1 MSPLHTE
8 PGWEVDVDI
17 HGGRYMG
24 LIGGGGGGG
33 GGGESGVYQR
43 VFLVSDG
50 DRVFRG
56 GILAG
61 GG

>member
-1 MSPLHTE
+1 MSLLHTE

-17 HGGRYMG
+17 HGGRCMG

-33 GGGESGVYQR
+33 SGVYQR

>member
-24 LIGGGGGGG
+24 LIGGGGG
-33 GGGESGVYQR
+33 VYQR

>member
-1 MSPLHTE
+1 MSLLHTE

-24 LIGGGGGGG
+24 LIDGGGGGG
-33 GGGESGVYQR
+33 SGVYQR

>member
-1 MSPLHTE
+1 M
-8 PGWEVDVDI
+8 GNVDI
-17 HGGRYMG
+17 HEGRYMG
-24 LIGGGGGGG
+24 LIGGGGGG
-33 GGGESGVYQR
+33 SGVYQR

>member
-1 MSPLHTE
+1 MSLLHTE

-17 HGGRYMG
+17 HGGGYMG

-33 GGGESGVYQR
+33 SGVYQR

>member
-1 MSPLHTE
+1 MSLLHTE

-33 GGGESGVYQR
+33 SGVYQR

>member
-1 MSPLHTE
+1 M
-8 PGWEVDVDI
+8 GNVDI
-17 HGGRYMG
+17 HEGRYMG

-33 GGGESGVYQR
+33 GGSGVYQK